1 MFLKAIQNEWLIR
14 VQKYILECINEELI
28 KSLFYNDKK
37 TPYFGVVADEVTDCA
52 SWEQLGI
59 VITNKPVD
67 RLIEYVKCDNM
78 RGETIAKLLIESL
91 KSSGID
97 I

>member
-1 MFLKAIQNEWLIR
+1 MQ
-14 VQKYILECINEELI
+14 VGQ
-28 KSLFYNDKK
+28 
-37 TPYFGVVADEVTDCA
+37 
-52 SWEQLGI
+52 QLGI

>member
-1 MFLKAIQNEWLIR
+1 MFVKAIQNEWLIR
-14 VQKYILECINEELI
+14 VQKYILECINEEL
-28 KSLFYNDKK
+28 NDKK

>member
-14 VQKYILECINEELI
+14 VQKYILECINEEL
-28 KSLFYNDKK
+28 SDKK